1 MNQYSMVVLI
11 VLIVMTAAVLK
22 ARYRHGEARI
32 QTGDDPETLRM
43 REELKTLKERI
54 AVLERIATDREN
66 SLARQI
72 EELRDR

>member
-11 VLIVMTAAVLK
+11 VLIVMISTVIK
-22 ARYRHGEARI
+22 ARYRHGGNLAAR
-32 QTGDDPETLRM
+32 GDDPDTLRM
-43 REELKTLKERI
+43 REELKTLRDRV

-66 SLARQI
+66 SLSRQI